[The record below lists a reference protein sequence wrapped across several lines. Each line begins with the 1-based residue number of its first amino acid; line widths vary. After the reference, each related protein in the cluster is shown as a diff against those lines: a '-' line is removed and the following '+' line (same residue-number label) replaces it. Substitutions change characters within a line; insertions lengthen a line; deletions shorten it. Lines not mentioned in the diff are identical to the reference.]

1 MPISID
7 EIEPFDGERLFGS
20 IPVNPSSESKLLEV
34 AQAETDQRALKTHGA
49 AKEVFENITPT
60 STQLPPLLKK
70 ISELEPKAEA
80 VAEAVAEAAAGAK
93 VISQWPNPGKEA
105 LNLGLKKEESMVK
118 NLNEISATIDGIQD
132 KLEQIL
138 SFNRKLNKLPSDKG
152 PYLITDEMKADIVA
166 LKKMGIDLLSD
177 DEKELS
183 ADKLAMLK
191 TTLETEKSQLN
202 TAMQIQCTKIQT
214 NTQQYS
220 SLLDSLKIIAKHIDR
235 LHATIIDHM
244 KR

>member
-1 MPISID
+1 MAFSID
-7 EIEPFDGERLFGS
+7 EIDPFDGGQLLGS
-20 IPVNPSSESKLLEV
+20 IPVTPSSESKLL
-34 AQAETDQRALKTHGA
+34 AEAEAEADQRALKTHGA
-49 AKEVFENITPT
+49 AKEVFGNISQMP
-60 STQLPPLLKK
+60 TQLPPLLKK

-80 VAEAVAEAAAGAK
+80 IAEAVAEAAASAK
-93 VISQWPNPGKEA
+93 VIPQWPNPGKEA

-132 KLEQIL
+132 KLAQIL
-138 SFNRKLNKLPSDKG
+138 SFNRKLNKLPSDKS
-152 PYLITDEMKADIVA
+152 PYLITDEMKADIAA
-166 LKKMGIDLLSD
+166 LKQMGIDLLSD
-177 DEKELS
+177 NETELS
-183 ADKLAMLK
+183 AEKLAMLK

-202 TAMQIQCTKIQT
+202 TSMQIQCTKIQT